1 MSVKTYIATIDGQKV
16 PVLLNATSAF
26 EALDAIF
33 AMLPQTGDT
42 PKITVKLA
50 S

>member
-1 MSVKTYIATIDGQKV
+1 MSVKTYIATIDGQAM
-16 PVLLNATSAF
+16 PVLLNAASAF
-26 EALDAIF
+26 EALDAIL
-33 AMLPQTGDT
+33 ATLPQHGDT